1 MEHLVNV
8 VIPPLKEAYTYRL
21 QEACLAVDVG
31 YQVEVS
37 LGRRSASGFVIS
49 RYQDEITPERF
60 PYALKQISDEVTPL
74 RAFSPE
80 QLKFFNWVSEYYGE
94 PLASVIDVAIPGSV
108 EPKLRRE
115 IKVINTNLEGLRG
128 AKERQVLSAAIES
141 PSFEVLQRRVKNPL
155 PVLRKL
161 SQKGFIELIESESL
175 ELPFA
180 SAPTADWA
188 KISVELNTKQSEAV
202 SAIVEAIERR
212 EFKPFLLHGVTGSG
226 KTEVYLE
233 AIRSALAAGY
243 GAMMVVPEIA
253 LTPQLID
260 RFRARLGND
269 LAVLHSGLSK
279 RHRWNSWRSL
289 LEGTTRVAI
298 GARSGIF
305 APVPN
310 LGLII
315 VDEEHDSSYK
325 QNEGL
330 RYHARDLAVVL
341 AKLHSCPV
349 VLGSATPSLESYHH
363 ATETKRYTYLSLPG
377 RHGATHG
384 EISVVDMNRERPWTL
399 ASKHVSQLLASALES
414 ILVKKEQAFVLYNRR
429 GFASYVQCESC
440 EHVIECENCSVTM
453 TYHRADH
460 SLLCHYCSLSK
471 AVPTFC
477 PVCSSNSSAETD
489 TSRGTLT
496 ERGAGTE
503 QIFEEIKTLFPSA
516 RIERLDRDSAS
527 DHESYKAILDRLR
540 KHEIDILVGTQM
552 IAKGHDLPNVTLV
565 GVADC
570 DVGLH
575 LPDFRASERVFQ
587 LLTQAAG
594 RAGRGDKP
602 GSVVLQTRVP
612 RHPSLVKTAQNN
624 FKDFAELELRNRKV
638 TLFPPYSR
646 LLRIVLSSQE
656 RELPMSTLGRFRE
669 HLEKLK
675 AAQRMEFQ
683 ILGPAPTPIRKI
695 KTLWRAH
702 MLIKSHSASIINRV
716 LNELSSIE
724 LRSNKIRVVFDVDPQ
739 EML

>member
-21 QEACLAVDVG
+21 QEAYLGVDVG

-37 LGRRSASGFVIS
+37 LGRRSASGFVVS
-49 RYQDEITPERF
+49 RYQEELTPERF
-60 PYALKQISDEVTPL
+60 PYELKQLSEEIEPL
-74 RAFSPE
+74 RAFSPQ
-80 QLKFFNWVSEYYGE
+80 QLKFFTWISEYYGE
-94 PLASVIDVAIPGSV
+94 PLASVIDVAIPAAV
-108 EPKLRRE
+108 PPKLLRE
-115 IKVINTNLEGLRG
+115 IKVLNPNLEGLKG
-128 AKERQVLSAAIES
+128 TKERQVLSAAIES
-141 PSFEVLQRRVKNPL
+141 PSFEILQRRVKNPL
-155 PVLRKL
+155 PILRKL
-161 SQKGFIELIESESL
+161 SQKGYIEIIESEKI
-175 ELPFA
+175 ELPFS
-180 SAPTADWA
+180 SAPAADWA
-188 KISVELNTKQSEAV
+188 KTYVDLNSNQSTAV
-202 SAIVEAIERR
+202 SAIVEAVTKHD
-212 EFKPFLLHGVTGSG
+212 FSPFLLHGVTGSG

-233 AIRSALAAGY
+233 AIKSALAAGF
-243 GAMMVVPEIA
+243 GALMVVPEIA

-269 LAVLHSGLSK
+269 LSVLHSGLSK

-289 LEGTTRVAI
+289 LDGTTRVAI

-305 APVPN
+305 APVHN

-325 QNEGL
+325 QSEGL
-330 RYHARDLAVVL
+330 RYNARDLAVVL

-349 VLGSATPSLESYHH
+349 ILGSATPSLESYHH

-377 RHGATHG
+377 RHGATHS

-399 ASKHVSQLLASALES
+399 ASKHVSQQLASELES
-414 ILVKKEQAFVLYNRR
+414 ILEKKEQAFILYNRR
-429 GFASYVQCESC
+429 GFASYLQCESC
-440 EHVIECENCSVTM
+440 EHVVECENCSVTM

-460 SLLCHYCSLSK
+460 SLLCHYCSLSM

-477 PVCSSNSSAETD
+477 PACPRD
-489 TSRGTLT
+489 TSVATDNTKGTLT

-503 QIFEEIKTLFPSA
+503 QIFEELQALFPNA
-516 RIERLDRDSAS
+516 RIERLDRDSAANL
-527 DHESYKAILDRLR
+527 ESYKAILDRLR
-540 KHEIDILVGTQM
+540 RQEIDILVGTQM

-612 RHPSLVKTAQNN
+612 RHPSLVKTAQND
-624 FKDFAELELRNRKV
+624 FKDFAELELRNRKA

-646 LLRIVLSSQE
+646 LLRVVLSSQE
-656 RELPMSTLGRFRE
+656 RELPMATLTRFRE
-669 HLEKLK
+669 RLDNFK
-675 AAQRMEFQ
+675 AAQQMDFQ

-702 MLIKSHSASIINRV
+702 MLIKSASASIINRV

-724 LRSNKIRVVFDVDPQ
+724 LRSNKLRVVFDVDPQ